1 MYWNE
6 GNEIFVNK
14 VWPESEDIDP
24 YVLEILLRT
33 SNSLCVAYAPA
44 LPEGIEEV
52 SDSYKLAEIFQA
64 RDIYGQMMSGNREEY
79 GADGLPI
86 PVTRLN
92 YLARDLLRPKQPP
105 FRRLR

>member
-6 GNEIFVNK
+6 GEESIVHSA
-14 VWPESEDIDP
+14 WPEAEDIEP
-24 YVLEILLRT
+24 GLYNVLFST
-33 SNSLCVAYAPA
+33 ANSLCVAYAPA
-44 LPEGIEEV
+44 IPEGAQI

-64 RDIYGQMMSGNREEY
+64 RDLYGQMMSGNREEY

-92 YLARDLLRPKQPP
+92 YLARDLLRPKSSPLK
-105 FRRLR
+105 RLR